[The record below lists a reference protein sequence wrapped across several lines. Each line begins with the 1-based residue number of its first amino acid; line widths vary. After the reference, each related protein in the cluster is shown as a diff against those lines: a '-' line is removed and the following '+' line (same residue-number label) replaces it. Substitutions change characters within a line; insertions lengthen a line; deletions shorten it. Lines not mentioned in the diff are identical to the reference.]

1 MGSKSKEEEALGLL
15 WLILG
20 CLFHMLGV
28 TWLAWACWA
37 MGFADHVLAI
47 SLAILVSLAKAKVRR
62 EEG

>member
-37 MGFADHVLAI
+37 YGAFDHVLAI
-47 SLAILVSLAKAKVRR
+47 GIALVVSLEKAKVRR